1 LSLILPGDQSLIPIS
16 VLTGFLGSGKTTVL
30 NRLVRDPAMYRAL
43 VVINEFGAVGLDHEL
58 VARSTEDLV
67 VEMIGGCLCCTIRG
81 DLLRTLRDAPFRFSR
96 DGKCWFDRLVI
107 ETTGLADP
115 APILHTLMT
124 DHHLQS
130 LYRLDGVITTVDAAT
145 GMATLD
151 AQEESVKQAAVAD
164 RMLLTKTDIATG
176 VDIAALETRLRTLN
190 PAAPIY
196 HVIDGGI
203 EAARLFDAG
212 IYNPATKSND
222 VQRWLN
228 AEAYEEPAGGHHR
241 HGHDGGD
248 AHHHDHGHRHDVN
261 RHDDRIRAICLTFDA
276 PLKDVAFDRWLG
288 ILTTFKGPDVL
299 RIKGIVN
306 IEGEEKPIVI
316 HGVQHVLYSPVMLDA
331 WPSEDR
337 RTRMIFIVR
346 DMDEADLRGT
356 LMLMTLGLENF
367 ALQGADGI
375 DLSAAPGLIPDRDDA
390 PFLSAAQF
398 VGGVA

>member
-1 LSLILPGDQSLIPIS
+1 MGLILPGDQSLIPVS

-30 NRLVRDPAMYRAL
+30 NRLVRDPAMSRAL
-43 VVINEFGAVGLDHEL
+43 VVINEFGAIGLDHDL
-58 VARSTEDLV
+58 VARSDEDLV
-67 VEMIGGCLCCTIRG
+67 VEMMGGCLCCTIRG
-81 DLLRTLRDAPFRFSR
+81 DLLRTLRDAPFRFAR

-145 GMATLD
+145 GIATLD

-164 RMLLTKTDIATG
+164 RLLLTKTDIASER
-176 VDIAALETRLRTLN
+176 DISALEARLRTLN
-190 PAAPIY
+190 PAAPIIRATNGE
-196 HVIDGGI
+196 V
-203 EAARLFDAG
+203 EAVRLFDAG

-228 AEAYEEPAGGHHR
+228 AETYEDDHH
-241 HGHDGGD
+241 G
-248 AHHHDHGHRHDVN
+248 HHDHGHGHNHHDAN
-261 RHDDRIRAICLTFDA
+261 RHDDRIRAICLTFDK
-276 PLKDVAFDRWLG
+276 PLKDSAFDRWIG

-306 IEGEEKPIVI
+306 IEGLDKPLVL
-316 HGVQHVLYSPVMLDA
+316 HGVQHVLHTPVALDA

-337 RTRMIFIVR
+337 RTRMVFIVR

-356 LMLMTLGLENF
+356 LTLMTLGLENVF
-367 ALQGADGI
+367 LQGANNL
-375 DLSAAPGLIPDRDDA
+375 DLGGVQGLIPDR
-390 PFLSAAQF
+390 PELPVMGSYEVRPGSAS
-398 VGGVA
+398 